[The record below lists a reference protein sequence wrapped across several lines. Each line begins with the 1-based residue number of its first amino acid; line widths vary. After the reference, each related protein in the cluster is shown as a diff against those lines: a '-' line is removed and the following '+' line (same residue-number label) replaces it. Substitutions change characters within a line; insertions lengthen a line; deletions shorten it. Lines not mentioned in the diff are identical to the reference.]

1 MTVDVPTRTP
11 SKLYIHQDPTT
22 KEFYIAQRN
31 GEFVA
36 AFKYLEHAE
45 LFINILLTT
54 ERIST

>member
-22 KEFYIAQRN
+22 KEWCVIQRS
-31 GEFVA
+31 ETIA
-36 AFKYLEHAE
+36 AFKFLEHAE
-45 LFINILLTT
+45 LFINILLAT